1 MTTQPMNDQRSRSLD
16 PPAGGATPTAPRDTE
31 GKEGIS
37 IPVNDRHYRHVGM
50 LVLLLALGGGGG
62 WAFTANLAVA
72 VVAPGHVTVES
83 FRRTVQHLEGGIVR
97 RIMVAD
103 GDRVEAGQPLV
114 VLDDTR
120 VRTRLQMARTQYLD
134 GRATALRLLAEQ
146 RGEEVLQYPDELTHH
161 SDLPRVQEVL
171 AVQQA
176 LFRARRQS
184 QRGTLEALD
193 EQAVQLQRQVEGLE
207 EMVQIG
213 ERHAASL
220 RTEAADLRDLFNK
233 RMVGNQRLREVERD
247 LLELS
252 SEIASHRAEIGRLG
266 SQITESRMQ
275 REIRLQEF
283 HRELGEQLR
292 EAQTRATEAEEQ
304 IVDLMDQ
311 VGRTTITAPVAGVVV
326 ERRVHSAGDVVRPG
340 DPLMDIVP
348 VNDSFLVE
356 ARVPDR
362 DVNQLYAGQ
371 PAEIRFSA
379 FNQRLTNVID
389 ARVIFVSA
397 DSQLDEA
404 TGRRFY
410 LVRLQVTDQGRQDM
424 TEQMQLLA
432 GMPAEVMIHTGDR
445 TFASYITKPITD
457 MLARA
462 IREE

>member
-1 MTTQPMNDQRSRSLD
+1 MPQTNNSNDTSSQALSLQ
-16 PPAGGATPTAPRDTE
+16 AGAREPEPSVLE
-31 GKEGIS
+31 GEYRVV
-37 IPVNDRHYRHVGM
+37 PDNDRPYRRLGM
-50 LVLLLALGGGGG
+50 LVLVLALGGFGG
-62 WAFTANLAVA
+62 WAVTANLAVA

-83 FRRTVQHLEGGIVR
+83 FRRSVQHLEGGIVR
-97 RIMVAD
+97 DILVAD

-146 RGEEVLQYPDELTHH
+146 RGDDALRYPEELTQ

-176 LFRARRQS
+176 LFTARRRS

-193 EQAVQLQRQVEGLE
+193 EQALQLQRQVEGLE
-207 EMVQIG
+207 EMVRIG

-220 RTEAADLRDLFNK
+220 RTEVADLRRLFNK

-266 SQITESRMQ
+266 SRISESRVQ
-275 REIRLQEF
+275 REITVQEYQ
-283 HRELGEQLR
+283 GEIGERLR

-304 IVDLMDQ
+304 LVDLMDQ
-311 VGRTTITAPVAGVVV
+311 VGRTTVTAPVAGIVV
-326 ERRVHSAGDVVRPG
+326 ERRVHSVGDVVRAG
-340 DPLMDIVP
+340 DPLLDIVP

-362 DVNQLYAGQ
+362 DVNQLYVGQ

-379 FNQRLTNVID
+379 FNRRSTRVIA
-389 ARVIFVSA
+389 ARVVFVSA
-397 DSQLDEA
+397 DSQVDEA
-404 TGRRFY
+404 T
-410 LVRLQVTDQGRQDM
+410 
-424 TEQMQLLA
+424 
-432 GMPAEVMIHTGDR
+432 
-445 TFASYITKPITD
+445 
-457 MLARA
+457 
-462 IREE
+462 

>member
-1 MTTQPMNDQRSRSLD
+1 MPQTNSSNDTSSQALSLQ
-16 PPAGGATPTAPRDTE
+16 AGARGPETSVLE
-31 GKEGIS
+31 GE
-37 IPVNDRHYRHVGM
+37 YRVVPDNHRPYRRLGM
-50 LVLLLALGGGGG
+50 LVLVLALGGFGG
-62 WAFTANLAVA
+62 WAVTANLAVA

-83 FRRTVQHLEGGIVR
+83 FRRSVQHLEGGIVR
-97 RIMVAD
+97 RILVAD

-120 VRTRLQMARTQYLD
+120 VRSRLQMARTQYLD
-134 GRATALRLLAEQ
+134 GRAAALRLLAEQ
-146 RGEEVLQYPDELTHH
+146 RGDDVLRYPDELTQ
-161 SDLPRVQEVL
+161 SDLPRVREVL

-176 LFRARRQS
+176 LFTARRRS

-220 RTEAADLRDLFNK
+220 STEAADLRRLFNK
-233 RMVGNQRLREVERD
+233 KMVGNQRLREVERD
-247 LLELS
+247 LLELL
-252 SEIASHRAEIGRLG
+252 SEIASHRAEIARLG
-266 SQITESRMQ
+266 SRISESRVQ
-275 REIRLQEF
+275 REITMQEYQG
-283 HRELGEQLR
+283 EIGEQLR

-304 IVDLMDQ
+304 IVDLTDQ
-311 VGRTTITAPVAGVVV
+311 VGRTTVTAPVAGIVV
-326 ERRVHSAGDVVRPG
+326 ERRVHSVGDVVRAG

-362 DVNQLYAGQ
+362 DVNQLYVGQ

-379 FNQRLTNVID
+379 FNRRTTQVIA
-389 ARVIFVSA
+389 ARVVFVSA
-397 DSQLDEA
+397 DSQVDEA
-404 TGRRFY
+404 TGVRFY
-410 LVRLQVTDQGRQDM
+410 RVRLEVTDDGRQDM
-424 TEQMQLLA
+424 TDQMQLLS
-432 GMPAEVMIHTGDR
+432 GMPAEAMIRTGER

>member
-1 MTTQPMNDQRSRSLD
+1 MQQTNSSDV
-16 PPAGGATPTAPRDTE
+16 GARALSPQDRPSASGVLE
-31 GKEGIS
+31 GEYHVV
-37 IPVNDRHYRHVGM
+37 PDNHRPYRRLGM
-50 LVLLLALGGGGG
+50 LVLLLTLGGFGG
-62 WAFTANLAVA
+62 WAITANLAVA
-72 VVAPGHVTVES
+72 VVASGHVTVES
-83 FRRTVQHLEGGIVR
+83 FRRSVQHLEGGIVR
-97 RIMVAD
+97 DILVAD

-114 VLDDTR
+114 MLDDTR
-120 VRTRLQMARTQYLD
+120 ARTRLQMARTQYLD

-146 RGEEVLQYPDELTHH
+146 RGEEVLRYPDELTN

-171 AVQQA
+171 AVQRA
-176 LFRARRQS
+176 LFTARRQS

-220 RTEAADLRDLFNK
+220 RTEAADLRRLFDK

-266 SQITESRMQ
+266 SRISESRVQ
-275 REIRLQEF
+275 REITVQEYQG
-283 HRELGEQLR
+283 EIGEQLR

-304 IVDLMDQ
+304 IIDLMDQ
-311 VGRTTITAPVAGVVV
+311 VGRTTVTAPVEGVIV
-326 ERRVHSAGDVVRPG
+326 ERRVHSVGDVVRAG

-348 VNDSFLVE
+348 VNDSFLIE

-362 DVNQLYAGQ
+362 DVNQLYVGQ

-379 FNQRLTNVID
+379 FNQRTTRVIE
-389 ARVIFVSA
+389 ARVVFVGA

-404 TGRRFY
+404 TGFRFY
-410 LVRLQVTDQGRQDM
+410 LVRLEVTDQGRQNM
-424 TEQMQLLA
+424 TEQMQLLS
-432 GMPAEVMIHTGDR
+432 GMPAEAMIRTGER
-445 TFASYITKPITD
+445 TFASYITKPIAD

>member
-1 MTTQPMNDQRSRSLD
+1 ML
-16 PPAGGATPTAPRDTE
+16 E
-31 GKEGIS
+31 GEYHVV
-37 IPVNDRHYRHVGM
+37 PDNHRPYRRFGM
-50 LVLLLALGGGGG
+50 LVLVLALGGFGG
-62 WAFTANLAVA
+62 WAATANLAVA

-83 FRRTVQHLEGGIVR
+83 FRRSVQHLEGGIVR
-97 RIMVAD
+97 QILVAD

-146 RGEEVLQYPDELTHH
+146 RGDDELRFSEELTH

-176 LFRARRQS
+176 LFMARRQS

-220 RTEAADLRDLFNK
+220 RTEVADLRKLFSK

-252 SEIASHRAEIGRLG
+252 SEIASHRAEIARLG
-266 SQITESRMQ
+266 SRISESRVQ
-275 REIRLQEF
+275 HEITVQEYQG
-283 HRELGEQLR
+283 EIGEQLR

-311 VGRTTITAPVAGVVV
+311 VGRTTVTAPVAGIVV
-326 ERRVHSAGDVVRPG
+326 ERRVHSVGDVVRAG
-340 DPLMDIVP
+340 DPLLDIVP

-362 DVNQLYAGQ
+362 DVNQLYVGQ

-379 FNQRLTNVID
+379 FNRRSTHVIA
-389 ARVIFVSA
+389 ARVVFVSA
-397 DSQLDEA
+397 DSQVDEA
-404 TGRRFY
+404 TGVRFY
-410 LVRLQVTDQGRQDM
+410 RVRLEVTDDGRQDM
-424 TEQMQLLA
+424 TDQMQLLS
-432 GMPAEVMIHTGDR
+432 GMPAEAMIRTGER